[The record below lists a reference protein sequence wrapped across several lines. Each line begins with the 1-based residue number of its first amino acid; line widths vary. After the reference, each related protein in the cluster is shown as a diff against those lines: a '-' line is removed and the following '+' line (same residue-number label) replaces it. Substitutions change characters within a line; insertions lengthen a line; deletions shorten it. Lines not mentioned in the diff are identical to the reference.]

1 MSDLSPLALVGI
13 ASVAVLVVG
22 WLVVSFAAPGRTRS
36 RVAWIATAAMYVA
49 LWCLFAS
56 LVRDA
61 WREDRILPLVAFGFL
76 LVVFTGGLGISLV
89 RTAQAF
95 RGEGRDAG
103 SHATH

>member
-1 MSDLSPLALVGI
+1 MIGI
-13 ASVAVLVVG
+13 ASVVVLVVG
-22 WLVVSFAAPGRTRS
+22 WLVVSFTAPGRTQS
-36 RVAWIATAAMYVA
+36 RVAWIAATALYVA

-61 WREDRILPLVAFGFL
+61 WREDRMLPLIAFGFL
-76 LVVFTGGLGISLV
+76 LVVFTGGLGISAV

-95 RGEGRDAG
+95 RSRGKASE

>member
-1 MSDLSPLALVGI
+1 VGY
-13 ASVAVLVVG
+13 ASLAVLVLG
-22 WLVVSFAAPGRTRS
+22 WLVVSFAAPGRVQS
-36 RVAWIATAAMYVA
+36 RVAWIATLALYVA

-61 WREDRILPLVAFGFL
+61 WREDRELPLIAFGFL
-76 LVVFTGGLGISLV
+76 LVIFTGGLGISIV

-95 RGEGRDAG
+95 RGGERKSE